1 MKSDRLVVW
10 LDGRRFQEDTAISK
24 MAERFRAATA
34 AYDAGDY
41 ESGIA
46 RLREAYAIAARAGVG
61 CETPECL
68 RLPRYL
74 RKAGR
79 SAEAW
84 NELQALLSPAH
95 PTLRYGE
102 YDFALNHSRIYDGM
116 RLFLQREGRPAL
128 ASCYSVLSYVFEA
141 ENRYA
146 NIADLKAHHVG
157 AKEER
162 KRLREYRR
170 PDVIESNLY
179 RHLKKAD
186 LLSRLGALVSWV
198 RPCLETRP
206 LPSGD
211 TLLVGVRGVLN
222 VAETYP

>member
-1 MKSDRLVVW
+1 MVW
-10 LDGRRFQEDTAISK
+10 ADGRGFEEDPTIPK

-46 RLREAYAIAARAGVG
+46 RLREAYAMAAGASVG

-74 RKAGR
+74 QKAGR
-79 SAEAW
+79 STEAW
-84 NELQALLSPAH
+84 DELQALLSPAH
-95 PTLRYGE
+95 PVLRYGK

-128 ASCYSVLSYVFEA
+128 ASCYSVLSYIFEA

-146 NIADLKAHHVG
+146 NIADLKAHHIG
-157 AKEER
+157 TREER
-162 KRLREYRR
+162 ERLREYRKL
-170 PDVIESNLY
+170 DVIENRLS

-186 LLSRLGALVSWV
+186 LLPRLEALVSWV
-198 RPCLETRP
+198 RSCLETRP
-206 LPSGD
+206 LPHD
-211 TLLVGVRGVLN
+211 DILLAGVRGILD